1 MDADR
6 PDSKIGSRYSISC
19 FAARTSL
26 YKPWAQ
32 VSGPSLHRLDFRF
45 PFLRSD
51 FFTSLY
57 IPQLS
62 YLSMDSLVKEHGI
75 ISVEKTP

>member
-32 VSGPSLHRLDFRF
+32 VYGPSLHRLDFRF
-45 PFLRSD
+45 PFLRSV
-51 FFTSLY
+51 FFY
-57 IPQLS
+57 IALHTAIKLFK
-62 YLSMDSLVKEHGI
+62 YG
-75 ISVEKTP
+75 